1 MISIHTPLETSR
13 GLIGLEELKLMKKN
27 AVLINVSRGGIIDE
41 QALVQALREHWI
53 AGAGLDVF
61 EKEPV
66 GTENPLMAFDNVI
79 FSPHMAWYSEQAS
92 VDLKR
97 KLAEELVRYL
107 DGEPLQY
114 RLN

>member
-1 MISIHTPLETSR
+1 M
-13 GLIGLEELKLMKKN
+13 MKRT
-27 AVLINVSRGGIIDE
+27 AYLINTARGPLVDE
-41 QALVQALREHWI
+41 AALYEALKAGTI

-66 GTENPLMAFDNVI
+66 GADNPLLEFDNVI

-97 KLAEELVRYL
+97 KLAEEVVRYL